1 MFVKNILTMCTP
13 FDELSVKKVI
23 DHGYDILK
31 IASASMD
38 DWPLIEQIGK
48 SEAKNIIFSVGGSEL
63 NSIKKIY
70 SYFKNKQKNFA
81 INYCVSLYPTNS
93 DQMNLSYIKTL
104 IDAFPKT
111 HIGFSTHESGEE
123 VNIAGLFFNCRCK
136 NI

>member
-63 NSIKKIY
+63 NSIKKFIPIL
-70 SYFKNKQKNFA
+70 KINK
-81 INYCVSLYPTNS
+81 
-93 DQMNLSYIKTL
+93 KTL
-104 IDAFPKT
+104 QLIIVLVCIQLIQTK
-111 HIGFSTHESGEE
+111 
-123 VNIAGLFFNCRCK
+123 
-136 NI
+136 